1 MHSPTNPPPVRPV
14 SEPEAARVFRDLKAA
29 MEGAGLSTSG
39 LYRDV
44 RRATSGADLH
54 LYGLGTVT
62 LSDAKRLTAAL
73 RAARREA

>member
-1 MHSPTNPPPVRPV
+1 MRSPTNPPPVRPV

-29 MEGAGLSTSG
+29 MEGAGLPTAG

-62 LSDAKRLTAAL
+62 LSDAKRLTAVL